1 MNGIKEDGC
10 VDESVE
16 KNILGGK
23 RRMN

>member
-10 VDESVE
+10 VDELVE
-16 KNILGGK
+16 KDILGGK